1 MPQLNSPGLRHMT
14 AQIDIHAKVVAEMA
28 NFQKTM
34 DELHFL
40 KNVSKDLRNF
50 KRMIKVKK
58 FD

>member
-1 MPQLNSPGLRHMT
+1 MT
-14 AQIDIHAKVVAEMA
+14 TQIDIHAKVVAEMA

-34 DELHFL
+34 DELRLL

-50 KRMIKVKK
+50 KRMIKVRK